1 MTKDTIGVDI
11 SKDHLDAHR
20 MSDGKSRRFA
30 NDHAGHRTFLK
41 WLDGETGTRIV
52 YEPTGAYH
60 RAFERT
66 LAAAGLALVKVNPRQ
81 ARRFAEATGRLAKTD
96 RLDAAMLARMG
107 ALLELEARPV
117 RNPALND
124 LKDLLIAREALV
136 KNRTAAKNRA
146 KNLTLPILKRQNGEQ
161 LRQIERQ
168 MAAIESEIM
177 ALIKVDPQLARR
189 FDILVS
195 IPGVS
200 AITAFALII
209 DMPELGSIGN
219 GQAASL
225 AGLAPVAR
233 QSGHWTGRAFIRG
246 GRSNVRQALYM
257 PALVAM
263 RFNPDL
269 KANTTSSK
277 PLENRQRSPSQPSCE
292 SSSSWQTP
300 SSEMAENG
308 PHPFLDQDGYSRPGA
323 ERALTGQASAL
334 ARSALEVELFQ
345 QRLDGPPALPGVR
358 AQHGFR
364 HWDVPA
370 VFPLPHPVDA
380 VAATAVRNPR
390 DSSRRH
396 SKWQAP
402 RPSTVHGAPDAAV
415 GYGAA

>member
-41 WLDGETGTRIV
+41 WLGGATGTRIV

-107 ALLELEARPV
+107 ALLALEARPV

-269 KANTTSSK
+269 KAKYDQLKAAGKPSK
-277 PLENRQRSPSQPSCE
+277 VAITALMRKLVVLANALLRDGRKWAPS
-292 SSSSWQTP
+292 
-300 SSEMAENG
+300 
-308 PHPFLDQDGYSRPGA
+308 
-323 ERALTGQASAL
+323 
-334 ARSALEVELFQ
+334 
-345 QRLDGPPALPGVR
+345 LP
-358 AQHGFR
+358 
-364 HWDVPA
+364 
-370 VFPLPHPVDA
+370 
-380 VAATAVRNPR
+380 
-390 DSSRRH
+390 
-396 SKWQAP
+396 
-402 RPSTVHGAPDAAV
+402 
-415 GYGAA
+415 